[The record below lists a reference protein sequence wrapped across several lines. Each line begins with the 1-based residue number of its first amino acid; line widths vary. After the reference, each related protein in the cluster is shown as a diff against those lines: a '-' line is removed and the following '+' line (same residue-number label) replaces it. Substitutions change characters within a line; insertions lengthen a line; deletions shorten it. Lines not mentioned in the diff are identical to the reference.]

1 MQGAGIVGK
10 QRSQLLD
17 KDVSEISRTRQC
29 ELLGVP
35 RSSSYYKPQK
45 KDEDGENKAKEMI
58 KTAYQVDPC
67 LGRRRLPMLLRKKYG
82 LNIGPKKLMRLKRE
96 MQLRTIYNRS
106 QKTLYGAHPEDVK
119 YPYIVRDMGYL
130 HPNDVWSS
138 DITVVKIKNKHYYI
152 CAVLDW
158 ASRKILGWR
167 IGPNM
172 TTDLCLETLD
182 KALESGLLPRVF
194 NTDQGSQYTSREWQ
208 SRITGLGVQISLD
221 GRGRWQDNS
230 RMERFWRSL
239 KHECFLLHDFESMEE
254 AAGVCGKWIK
264 YYNEERPH
272 QELGNLSP
280 DEWLAEQL
288 KSTSGGAGSEGEERA
303 EAHPSPRAPSLRSEP
318 LGVGDRKKGLTQTI
332 ENATIPSAPL
342 V

>member
-1 MQGAGIVGK
+1 
-10 QRSQLLD
+10 
-17 KDVSEISRTRQC
+17 
-29 ELLGVP
+29 
-35 RSSSYYKPQK
+35 
-45 KDEDGENKAKEMI
+45 
-58 KTAYQVDPC
+58 
-67 LGRRRLPMLLRKKYG
+67 MLLRKKYG

-96 MQLRTIYNRS
+96 MQLRTIYNRP
-106 QKTLYGAHPEDVK
+106 QKTLYGAHPENVK

-254 AAGVCGKWIK
+254 AAEVCGKWIK

-288 KSTSGGAGSEGEERA
+288 KSTSGGEGSERA
-303 EAHPSPRAPSLRSEP
+303 EAPPSPRAPRSARSLSE
-318 LGVGDRKKGLTQTI
+318 REAQKK
-332 ENATIPSAPL
+332 A
-342 V
+342 

>member
-1 MQGAGIVGK
+1 MGWAG
-10 QRSQLLD
+10 
-17 KDVSEISRTRQC
+17 
-29 ELLGVP
+29 
-35 RSSSYYKPQK
+35 
-45 KDEDGENKAKEMI
+45 
-58 KTAYQVDPC
+58 
-67 LGRRRLPMLLRKKYG
+67 RK
-82 LNIGPKKLMRLKRE
+82 
-96 MQLRTIYNRS
+96 
-106 QKTLYGAHPEDVK
+106 V
-119 YPYIVRDMGYL
+119 
-130 HPNDVWSS
+130 
-138 DITVVKIKNKHYYI
+138 
-152 CAVLDW
+152 
-158 ASRKILGWR
+158 LGWR

-208 SRITGLGVQISLD
+208 ARITGLGVQISLD
-221 GRGRWQDNS
+221 GRGRWQDNA

-254 AAGVCGKWIK
+254 ADEVCGKWIK

-288 KSTSGGAGSEGEERA
+288 KSPFIGEGAVREERQRHLPLREPPRSA
-303 EAHPSPRAPSLRSEP
+303 RTLSEREA
-318 LGVGDRKKGLTQTI
+318 KKRLVTQTI